1 MTLKY
6 FVLLPLLLIL
16 IPGSI
21 HGLREG
27 PLVTLVGFQRPK
39 GCGGTILTDRHFL
52 TTVTCTFIIMNNKK
66 RVEHPS
72 LVKGAYFIEN
82 KPWNKRTVSKT
93 SVLKIYTAIDNHNL
107 NLKL

>member
-6 FVLLPLLLIL
+6 FVLLQLLMIL

-21 HGLREG
+21 HELREG
-27 PLVTLVGFQRPK
+27 PLVTLVGFQMRPK

-52 TTVTCTFIIMNNKK
+52 TTVTCTYTNYNRNQNI
-66 RVEHPS
+66 VEHPS

-82 KPWNKRTVSKT
+82 KQTVSK
-93 SVLKIYTAIDNHNL
+93 K
-107 NLKL
+107 KLLF

>member
-82 KPWNKRTVSKT
+82 KQTVSKF
-93 SVLKIYTAIDNHNL
+93 SVLKIYNTDNNNL

>member
-6 FVLLPLLLIL
+6 FVLLQLLLIL
-16 IPGSI
+16 IPGSL
-21 HGLREG
+21 HELREG

-52 TTVTCTFIIMNNKK
+52 TTVTCTYTNYNPYQN

-72 LVKGAYFIEN
+72 LVKGAYFID
-82 KPWNKRTVSKT
+82 NKRTVSKT
-93 SVLKIYTAIDNHNL
+93 CVLKIYNNSNHKL

>member
-6 FVLLPLLLIL
+6 FVLLQLLLIF

-21 HGLREG
+21 HELRKG
-27 PLVTLVGFQRPK
+27 PVVTLVGFQRPK

-52 TTVTCTFIIMNNKK
+52 TTVTCTYTNYNPYQN

-72 LVKGAYFIEN
+72 LVKGAYFIEG
-82 KPWNKRTVSKT
+82 KQTVSKN
-93 SVLKIYTAIDNHNL
+93 SILKLYNNTDNHKL
-107 NLKL
+107 N

>member
-6 FVLLPLLLIL
+6 FVILQLLLIL

-21 HGLREG
+21 LEIREG
-27 PLVTLVGFQRPK
+27 PLVTLVGFQKPK
-39 GCGGTILTDRHFL
+39 GCGGTILTDKHFL
-52 TTVTCTFIIMNNKK
+52 TTVTCTYTNYNTYQN

-82 KPWNKRTVSKT
+82 KQTVSKT
-93 SVLKIYTAIDNHNL
+93 SVLKIQNNDNPKL
-107 NLKL
+107 NLKS

>member
-6 FVLLPLLLIL
+6 FVLLQLHLIL
-16 IPGSI
+16 IPGSL
-21 HGLREG
+21 HELREG

-52 TTVTCTFIIMNNKK
+52 TTVTCTYTNYNPYQN

-82 KPWNKRTVSKT
+82 KPTVSKT
-93 SVLKIYTAIDNHNL
+93 CVLKIYNTDNHKL